1 MLEKLRKA
9 AQDAET
15 AFETVLRK
23 HYPRADRFTWLHVN
37 DRVTDGRADK
47 FDREMAGNQDINK
60 AWETFISQLHTFYNA
75 RDGEKGVLGSRGI

>member
-15 AFETVLRK
+15 AFETVLRE
-23 HYPRADRFTWLHVN
+23 HYPQADSVTWFHAH
-37 DRVTDGRADK
+37 DRVTDGSANK
-47 FDREMAGNQDINK
+47 FDRDMAQNPDINK
-60 AWETFISQLHTFYNA
+60 AWETFISQLHAFYNA